1 MTNKSKTIAA
11 KAHQEERQSEP
22 AKQEVVSAKQPFLP
36 SVADHQEF
44 AEYADAGF
52 QNVTPSD
59 LLIPRITILQALSP
73 QLSRSEPEY
82 IKEAHSGDIC
92 DVAMGEIYSDLLF
105 LPVYYRKDYM
115 EWAPRSEGRKYP
127 VAIHTD
133 DKIYKECTKDEKGIF
148 WHGKNKIAETAQFFG
163 FNVSAQMRKCF
174 IPMTGTQF
182 KKAKRWL
189 HLATGEKLKR
199 ADNTFFTPPLF
210 YRTYK
215 LGIAEEKNN
224 EGNWFGWTIERGPT
238 LPELT
243 ADEIGIAWRDL
254 KTAAAEFQVNLI
266 KGEYRADLVEEPADA
281 TPREQQAMWDPLE
294 STCRHASLSIL

>member
-1 MTNKSKTIAA
+1 MKSKSINIAA
-11 KAHQEERQSEP
+11 KATQEERKTEP
-22 AKQEVVSAKQPFLP
+22 AKDQAVAPVAQPFLTTA
-36 SVADHQEF
+36 ADHNEF

-115 EWAPRSEGRKYP
+115 EWAPRSEGRKFP
-127 VAIHTD
+127 VAIHND
-133 DKIYKECTKDEKGIF
+133 DRIYKECHKDEKGIF

-163 FNVSAQMRKCF
+163 FNVSAMMRKCF

-199 ADNTFFTPPLF
+199 ADGSFFTPPLF

-215 LGIAEEKNN
+215 LGVAEEKNN

-243 ADEIGIAWRDL
+243 ADEIGIAWREL

-266 KGEYRADLVEEPADA
+266 KGEYKADLTEEAAGEDT
-281 TPREQQAMWDPLE
+281 TPREQAAM
-294 STCRHASLSIL
+294 